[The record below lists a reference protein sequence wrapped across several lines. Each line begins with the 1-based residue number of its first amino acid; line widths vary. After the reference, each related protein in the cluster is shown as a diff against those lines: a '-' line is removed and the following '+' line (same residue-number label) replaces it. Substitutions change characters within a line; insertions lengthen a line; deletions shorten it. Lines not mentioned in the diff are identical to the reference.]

1 MIKHLNPS
9 RRDFLSTT
17 AIGLGAVAQ
26 FTLTGAARA
35 QTWSKQM
42 SEHAHVDGIYP
53 FPAVMQTRTIETN
66 GTSIHVRV
74 GGHGPA
80 VVMLHGFG
88 TTGDMWG
95 HLASALI
102 EDHMIVAPDLR
113 GLGLSSKPDGGY
125 DKKNQAADVVG
136 VLDALGVRTAELVTH
151 DIGIMVGF
159 AVAATHPERVSRWVA
174 IDAPLPGVGP
184 WDQITQDPAMWHF
197 GFGGQDMERLVA
209 GRERIYLDRFW
220 NELSRDPKRFDEA
233 KRQHYAALYAQ
244 PGAMRAGFAQFLAF
258 SQDAADNRT
267 FLAKGKLQMP
277 VLALGGEATFGP
289 MIGAVM
295 RCVADNVEDVIIPD
309 CGHWITEEQPAGD
322 DKTGR
327 RLPACAVRE
336 LASVAPRGWS
346 CRRRSPSIG
355 LDAGHEE
362 LRKMDPTEVGS
373 RYVGTVRTSAL
384 NINYGDGRP
393 CS

>member
-1 MIKHLNPS
+1 
-9 RRDFLSTT
+9 
-17 AIGLGAVAQ
+17 
-26 FTLTGAARA
+26 
-35 QTWSKQM
+35 M
-42 SEHAHVDGIYP
+42 SEHAREDGIYP
-53 FPAVMQTRTIETN
+53 FPAVVQTRTIETN
-66 GTSIHVRV
+66 DTSIHVRV

-95 HLASALI
+95 HLASTLI
-102 EDHMIVAPDLR
+102 EDHMIIVPDLR
-113 GLGLSSKPDGGY
+113 GLGLSSRPEGGY

-197 GFGGQDMERLVA
+197 GFGGHDMERLVA

-244 PGAMRAGFAQFLAF
+244 PGEMKAGFAQFLAF
-258 SQDAADNRT
+258 SQDADRQQDVPCAGQASRCRSW
-267 FLAKGKLQMP
+267 P
-277 VLALGGEATFGP
+277 CGGEATFGP
-289 MIGAVM
+289 MIGAVT

-309 CGHWITEEQPAGD
+309 CGHWITEEQPAAATKLVVD
-322 DKTGR
+322 I
-327 RLPACAVRE
+327 AVRE
-336 LASVAPRGWS
+336 LAGVTKCGAARLGP
-346 CRRRSPSIG
+346 
-355 LDAGHEE
+355 AGAQ
-362 LRKMDPTEVGS
+362 P
-373 RYVGTVRTSAL
+373 
-384 NINYGDGRP
+384 P
-393 CS
+393 